1 MTAQEIAQ
9 KAIEAY
15 KAAEAQ
21 KAAAQR
27 STPAIIRGL
36 NDNKQDDV
44 KSDLTDVRSRQLIFA
59 RMVRAAMVAKATHG
73 TMAPFACRSVVESW
87 QKQVKNPMNE
97 YILEKTMTADALA
110 TGGAFVTTEIAE
122 GIIELLQAATAVR
135 GTAGVDVRVNTT
147 GSLKIKRLD
156 SGATA
161 NWIGEAQSIAPSS
174 LGTGYL
180 ELSAKKLGLFVPMS
194 NDLVRRQD
202 ANIDV
207 EILNS
212 LKTTMAVAEDLAFL
226 RGTGTVYQP
235 LGIYGAID
243 QTNNAFTMT
252 ATPTVLTVTTDANK
266 LMNAVQESNI
276 PIVNPVWYMRPK
288 IKNYLQT
295 LRDTN
300 GYNLAFPEIAA
311 NGTWFGAEIRTT
323 TSIPAN
329 LGAGTATEIYYGEAS
344 ALIIADTLNMS
355 VTQVDNVTYL
365 DSNGSTVY
373 GSQTDESAVRII
385 HETDFALRH
394 NTAFARL
401 DGVTWA

>member
-15 KAAEAQ
+15 KAMESQ
-21 KAAAQR
+21 KAATQR
-27 STPAIIRGL
+27 STPAIIRGM
-36 NDNKQDDV
+36 NEQAQIETKQDL
-44 KSDLTDVRSRQLIFA
+44 SDTRSRQLIFA
-59 RMVRAAMVAKATHG
+59 RMVRAAMVAKAVHG
-73 TMAPFACRSVVESW
+73 TMAPFATRQVVESW
-87 QKQVKNPMNE
+87 QKNNKHAMNE
-97 YILEKTMTADALA
+97 YILEKTMTSDALA
-110 TGGAFVTTEIAE
+110 SGGAFVTTEIAE
-122 GIIELLQAATAVR
+122 GVIELLQAATAVR
-135 GTAGVDVRVNTT
+135 GTAGVDIRTNVT

-161 NWIGEAQSIAPSS
+161 NWIGEAQSITASA
-174 LGTGYL
+174 LQTGYL
-180 ELSAKKLGLFVPMS
+180 ELTAKKLGLFVPMS

-243 QTNNAFTMT
+243 QTTNAFTMT

-276 PIVNPVWYMRPK
+276 PIINPVWYMRPK

-300 GYNLAFPEIAA
+300 GYSLAFPEIAET
-311 NGTWFGAEIRTT
+311 GKWFGAEIRTT
-323 TSIPAN
+323 TSIPTN
-329 LGAGTATEIYYGEAS
+329 LGGGTATEIYYGEAS
-344 ALIIADTLNMS
+344 ALIIADCLNMS

-365 DSNGSTVY
+365 DANNNAVY